1 MTHRSLLTL
10 GLRFLEMAMLW
21 PSLLRKEMGD
31 LVLAINAVL
40 SSGLRL
46 GLSEIVCRKVHRKR
60 NDEIQEFQ
68 RKKYRHYTS
77 TNDST

>member
-1 MTHRSLLTL
+1 MRGLLTF

-46 GLSEIVCRKVHRKR
+46 GLSGITYR
-60 NDEIQEFQ
+60 NGHEYFNDDGNTGISVQEGPNS
-68 RKKYRHYTS
+68 K
-77 TNDST
+77 